1 VSNANH
7 GNGNGAEPRIGRLAG
22 PGGLTRPPGCHPSHL
37 EIDMKR
43 SSKIA
48 LGVVGSLGLGLAVA
62 VSVAH
67 PGGMGPGM
75 MHGMGAGGM
84 GSGGM
89 GPGMAGGMGPPM
101 MRGMGPGMMHGAGPA
116 GQGGAHGPMGGPMAG
131 AAQHDDAFA
140 ADMHL
145 VRDLILN
152 HDRIKRT
159 VTNLPD
165 GIRTVTETDDPQ
177 TAQALKA
184 HVASMEKRL
193 KEGREFNLFSPTIP
207 VLFQNKDKI
216 KTVVET
222 TDKGSIMTQTS
233 SDPAVV
239 AALQAHAVEVSELVR
254 DGRIAM
260 MRSAMAAMGR
270 TAGGPGAGPRFGPN
284 FAPPAT
290 TPSR

>member
-1 VSNANH
+1 
-7 GNGNGAEPRIGRLAG
+7 
-22 PGGLTRPPGCHPSHL
+22 
-37 EIDMKR
+37 MKR

-48 LGVVGSLGLGLAVA
+48 LGVVASLGLGLAVA
-62 VSVAH
+62 VTFAH

-75 MHGMGAGGM
+75 MSGMGP
-84 GSGGM
+84 GGM
-89 GPGMAGGMGPPM
+89 GPGMTGEMGPPM

-116 GQGGAHGPMGGPMAG
+116 GAAGAHGPMAGPMAG
-131 AAQHDDAFA
+131 GAQHDDAFA

-145 VRDLILN
+145 VHDLILN

-165 GIRTVTETDDPQ
+165 GIKTVTESDDPQ

-193 KEGREFNLFSPTIP
+193 NEGREFNLFSPTIP

-222 TDKGSIMTQTS
+222 TDKGAIMTQTS

-239 AALQAHAVEVSELVR
+239 AALQAHAAEVSELVR
-254 DGRIAM
+254 DGRFAM
-260 MRSAMAAMGR
+260 MRSAQAAMGR
-270 TAGGPGAGPRFGPN
+270 TRAGFGPN
-284 FAPPAT
+284 FAPPSAAPT
-290 TPSR
+290 R

>member
-1 VSNANH
+1 
-7 GNGNGAEPRIGRLAG
+7 
-22 PGGLTRPPGCHPSHL
+22 
-37 EIDMKR
+37 MKR

-48 LGVVGSLGLGLAVA
+48 LGVVASLGLGLAVV
-62 VSVAH
+62 VSFAH

-75 MHGMGAGGM
+75 MNGMGP
-84 GSGGM
+84 GGM
-89 GPGMAGGMGPPM
+89 GPGMMEGMGPPM
-101 MRGMGPGMMHGAGPA
+101 MRGMGPGMMRGAGPA
-116 GQGGAHGPMGGPMAG
+116 GPADAHGPMGGPMAG
-131 AAQHDDAFA
+131 GAQHDDAFA

-152 HDRIKRT
+152 HDRIRRT

-165 GIRTVTETDDPQ
+165 GIKTITESDDPQ
-177 TAQALKA
+177 IAQTLKA

-193 KEGREFNLFSPTIP
+193 SEGREFNLFSPTIP

-233 SDPAVV
+233 SDPTVV

-254 DGRIAM
+254 DGRFAM
-260 MRSAMAAMGR
+260 MRSARAAMGGR
-270 TAGGPGAGPRFGPN
+270 AGFGPN
-284 FAPPAT
+284 SAPPFAAPT
-290 TPSR
+290 R